1 MAPPVPQAWPAQGAR
16 ARRHVDLLQVCAAE
30 EGRYDLLK
38 QLHMECGCP
47 WNVGAIA
54 KAAAASGQDTLSVL
68 QWLWEQPDGKWGE
81 HDEVCKAVA
90 QAGDVTVL
98 QWMYDNQALFDEM
111 LCTEA
116 ARGNKYLHLML
127 AHCKYSSTRALVAYR
142 LQRLLLSTETLRIS
156 SINSSSHSS
165 TQ

>member
-38 QLHMECGCP
+38 QLHMEFGCP

-54 KAAAASGQDTLSVL
+54 KAAAASGQVTLSVL

-116 ARGNKYLHLML
+116 ARGNKVT
-127 AHCKYSSTRALVAYR
+127 AHTTVTLEPLEWLVAHEFA
-142 LQRLLLSTETLRIS
+142 LDEWTCQGSLSELRAPLNAS
-156 SINSSSHSS
+156 L
-165 TQ
+165 